1 MLLIVIENNYK
12 TSHSILED
20 TAMTDYEQYEKECE
34 KIRKDNDEC
43 LKLFE
48 NDLILS
54 GLSQKTI
61 SRHFTNVDFYINE
74 YLLYEDACPM
84 EDGVWKIDDFLG
96 FFFIRKCMWST
107 PGTIKSTAASI
118 KKFYKSMLNH
128 GKIDKEDYDYL
139 CFQIKEGMVQWQTDC
154 ALYNDPDEPNPFDI
168 F

>member
-1 MLLIVIENNYK
+1 
-12 TSHSILED
+12 
-20 TAMTDYEQYEKECE
+20 
-34 KIRKDNDEC
+34 
-43 LKLFE
+43 
-48 NDLILS
+48 
-54 GLSQKTI
+54 
-61 SRHFTNVDFYINE
+61 
-74 YLLYEDACPM
+74 M

-128 GKIDKEDYDYL
+128 GKIDKEDYDHL
-139 CFQIKEGMVQWQTDC
+139 CFQIKKGMVQWQTDC